1 MKMSLGGKFIVSLFA
16 ISFAACASAEPQT
29 TATVTSG
36 GGPSIQQ
43 AQQEAYNGP
52 KARTAVNKF
61 TIKSSKGHG
70 ELGQGLADM
79 LTTALFHS
87 NRFIVLDRTDHRD
100 VMAEQDLGASG
111 RIKQETAAP
120 IGQMEGAELLI
131 TAAVTAFEPD
141 AGGAMGGVGV
151 PVGGAAFLGVGG
163 GGKQSYMAIDLKVV
177 DTKTGRIV
185 GAVTVEGKSTDWYAG
200 IGGAIGGVPVP
211 FMLAGYQNTPM
222 EKAIRVCIVK
232 AVDYIASQTPA
243 TYFHNR

>member
-1 MKMSLGGKFIVSLFA
+1 MRMSLGGKCIVSLFA

-61 TIKSSKGHG
+61 TVKSSKGHN

-87 NRFIVLDRTDHRD
+87 NRFIVLDRTDHKD

-141 AGGAMGGVGV
+141 AGGAVGGVGV

-185 GAVTVEGKSTDWYAG
+185 GAVTVEGKSTDWFAG
-200 IGGAIGGVPVP
+200 IGGAIGGVPIP
-211 FMLAGYQNTPM
+211 FGLLVHQNTPM

-232 AVDYIASQTPA
+232 AVDYISSQTPA